1 MVYNYLIIGCGLAGI
16 SLSEQLYQEQESFF
30 VIDGDTE
37 RSTSVAGGIFN
48 PVMLKRFSLAW
59 EADKQLP
66 YALDTYKRLEALH
79 QTSFISQLPIY
90 RKFKGT
96 EEQNNWFVASD
107 KSNLS
112 PFLSSTLIE
121 EVDGLCSEFKF
132 GKVKQSGCV
141 NTALLQEKHIN
152 WLKEENRF
160 SKERFDY
167 QQLHYHQEENIY
179 TYKTLKAKHII
190 FAEGVGLR
198 KNPFFNWLPL
208 KMNKGEYIVVEA
220 PEFKLSSVIKTGM
233 FILPLGDNHYKI
245 GATYDNEG
253 RDYLPTLEKKKQL
266 VKAFEEIS
274 DKPYKLIDQEV
285 GLRPA
290 TADRRPFLGEHP
302 KNNNMYVCNGFGS
315 RGILIAPTAAKQLL
329 SFIKGQANLPKAVD
343 ITRYAKL
350 I

>member
-16 SLSEQLYQEQESFF
+16 SLSEQLYQEQDSFF

-48 PVMLKRFSLAW
+48 PIMLKRFSLAW

-66 YALDTYKRLEALH
+66 YALDIYKRLENLH
-79 QTSFISQLPIY
+79 QTTFIHELPIY
-90 RKFKGT
+90 RKFNGV

-107 KSNLS
+107 KPGLNS
-112 PFLSSTLIE
+112 FLSSTLTE
-121 EVDGLCSEFKF
+121 EVDELCSKFKF
-132 GKVKQSGCV
+132 GEVKQTGYV
-141 NTALLQEKHIN
+141 NTALLQKKHIN

-160 SKERFDY
+160 SQEKFDY

-179 TYKTLKAKHII
+179 TYKTLRAKHII

-220 PEFKLSSVIKTGM
+220 PEFKLSSVIKAGM
-233 FILPLGDNHYKI
+233 FVLPLGNNYYKI
-245 GATYDNEG
+245 GATYDNTG
-253 RDYLPTLEKKKQL
+253 NDYLPTSEKKKQL
-266 VKAFEEIS
+266 IQAFEEIS
-274 DKPYKLIDQEV
+274 HKPYTLIDQEV

-290 TADRRPFLGEHP
+290 TADRRPFLGKHP
-302 KNNNMYVCNGFGS
+302 KNSNMYVCNGFGS
-315 RGILIAPTAAKQLL
+315 RGVLIAPTAAKQLL
-329 SFIKGQANLPKAVD
+329 CYINGQADLPEEVD